1 MVLYALGRWI
11 CRDLFSQAQSMTSVI
26 AFAKAYWKPL
36 TLIAL
41 VALSLWGAYSVGY
54 DSADKSW
61 QLEWAKRNKA
71 DSDALAKRQ
80 AGERAE
86 EQRRQQAANQAVK
99 DAEKDNERL
108 KVDAINAKR
117 SANRLQQQL
126 SQLRQQFA
134 DSETGKLSSAAS
146 SSASKS
152 QAIILLTELLS
163 ESNEAAG
170 EYAKE
175 ADRAHSSG
183 QTCERIYN
191 EVTQQ

>member
-1 MVLYALGRWI
+1 MNINWRMIAMVLLLANLFLWVGHYTGY
-11 CRDLFSQAQSMTSVI
+11 RD
-26 AFAKAYWKPL
+26 
-36 TLIAL
+36 
-41 VALSLWGAYSVGY
+41 
-54 DSADKSW
+54 ADKSW
-61 QLEWAKRNKA
+61 QLKWTQRNKD

-80 AGERAE
+80 ADERAE

-99 DAEKDNERL
+99 DADEDNKRL
-108 KVDAINAKR
+108 KANAINAKR

-126 SQLRQQFA
+126 IQLRQQFA

-152 QAIILLTELLS
+152 QAIILLTQLLS

-175 ADRAHSSG
+175 ADRAYSAG
-183 QTCERIYN
+183 KTCERVYDK
-191 EVTQQ
+191 VSGQ

>member
-1 MVLYALGRWI
+1 MR
-11 CRDLFSQAQSMTSVI
+11 
-26 AFAKAYWKPL
+26 AFAVLLKIYWKPL

-41 VALSLWGAYSVGY
+41 VALSLWGAYSVGH
-54 DSADKSW
+54 DSADKFW
-61 QLEWAKRNKA
+61 QLKWVQRDKE

-86 EQRRQQAANQAVK
+86 EQRRQQAANQAAK
-99 DAEKDNERL
+99 DADEDNEQL
-108 KVDAINAKR
+108 KADALDAQR
-117 SANRLQQQL
+117 SADRLRKQL
-126 SQLRQQFA
+126 AQLRQQFA

-175 ADRAHSSG
+175 ADRSYGAG
-183 QTCERIYN
+183 QTCERIYDK
-191 EVTQQ
+191 VSGQ

>member
-1 MVLYALGRWI
+1 MR
-11 CRDLFSQAQSMTSVI
+11 
-26 AFAKAYWKPL
+26 AFAGLLKIYWKPL

-41 VALSLWGAYSVGY
+41 VALSLLGAYSVGY

-61 QLEWAKRNKA
+61 QLKWAQRDKA
-71 DSDALAKRQ
+71 DSDALAQRQ
-80 AGERAE
+80 ADERAE

-99 DAEKDNERL
+99 DADEDNEQL
-108 KVDAINAKR
+108 KADAINAKR
-117 SANRLQQQL
+117 SADRLQQQL
-126 SQLRQQFA
+126 IQLRQQFA

-152 QAIILLTELLS
+152 QAIILLTQLLS

-175 ADRAHSSG
+175 ADRAYSAG
-183 QTCERIYN
+183 RTCERIYDKLSG
-191 EVTQQ
+191 Q

>member
-1 MVLYALGRWI
+1 MNINWRMIAMVLLLANLFLWVGHYTGY
-11 CRDLFSQAQSMTSVI
+11 RD
-26 AFAKAYWKPL
+26 
-36 TLIAL
+36 
-41 VALSLWGAYSVGY
+41 
-54 DSADKSW
+54 ADKSW
-61 QLEWAKRNKA
+61 QLKWTQRNKD

-80 AGERAE
+80 ADERAE

-99 DAEKDNERL
+99 DADEDNKRL
-108 KVDAINAKR
+108 KANAINAKR

-126 SQLRQQFA
+126 IQLRQQFA

-152 QAIILLTELLS
+152 QAIILLTQLLS
-163 ESNEAAG
+163 ESNEAAR

-175 ADRAHSSG
+175 ADRAYGAG

-191 EVTQQ
+191 KVTLQ

>member
-1 MVLYALGRWI
+1 MR
-11 CRDLFSQAQSMTSVI
+11 
-26 AFAKAYWKPL
+26 AFAGLLKIYWKPL

-41 VALSLWGAYSVGY
+41 VALSLLGAYSVGY

-61 QLEWAKRNKA
+61 QLKWAQRDKA
-71 DSDALAKRQ
+71 DSDALAQRQ
-80 AGERAE
+80 ADERAE

-99 DAEKDNERL
+99 DADEDNEQL
-108 KVDAINAKR
+108 KADAINAKR
-117 SANRLQQQL
+117 SADRLQQQL
-126 SQLRQQFA
+126 IQLRQQFA

-175 ADRAHSSG
+175 ADRAYSAG
-183 QTCERIYN
+183 QTCERIFN
-191 EVTQQ
+191 KVTRQ

>member
-1 MVLYALGRWI
+1 MRSIVGLLKI
-11 CRDLFSQAQSMTSVI
+11 
-26 AFAKAYWKPL
+26 YWKPL

-41 VALSLWGAYSVGY
+41 VALSLLGAYSVGY

-61 QLEWAKRNKA
+61 QLKWTQRNKD
-71 DSDALAKRQ
+71 DSDARAQRQ
-80 AGERAE
+80 ADERAE

-99 DAEKDNERL
+99 DAVEGNKRL

-126 SQLRQQFA
+126 IQLRQQFA
-134 DSETGKLSSAAS
+134 DSETGKLSSATS
-146 SSASKS
+146 SSTSKS

-175 ADRAHSSG
+175 ADRAYSAG
-183 QTCERIYN
+183 KTCERVYDK
-191 EVTQQ
+191 VSGQ